1 MKKNILLI
9 LLLSI
14 AFAYIESAVVIYLR
28 SLYYPDGFP
37 FPLQTFNNSHLL
49 IELGREVSSIIILI
63 GLGYLTGKNFIQ
75 RFAFFMFA
83 FGIWDIFYYI
93 WLKLFINW
101 PESFFAWDILFL
113 IPLPWL
119 GPVLSPIIVSLCLI
133 LSSII
138 ILFFEDQEYPLS
150 FYVIEWIIAVF
161 AGMIIISTYLQNSL
175 ISVNQ
180 NIVFNYPWIL
190 FFVSLFLGIIIF
202 IRRVILH
209 VSKILEVLFN

>member
-9 LLLSI
+9 LILSI

-28 SLYYPDGFP
+28 SLYYPNCFP

-49 IELGREVSSIIILI
+49 IELGREVSTIIILI
-63 GLGYLTGKNFIQ
+63 GLGYIVGKNFLQ

-119 GPVLSPIIVSLCLI
+119 GPVLSPIIVSVCLI
-133 LSSII
+133 ISSMIVIHFETQDYPII
-138 ILFFEDQEYPLS
+138 VKTIDWVIL
-150 FYVIEWIIAVF
+150 IF
-161 AGMIIISTYLQNSL
+161 A
-175 ISVNQ
+175 
-180 NIVFNYPWIL
+180 
-190 FFVSLFLGIIIF
+190 GIIIIF
-202 IRRVILH
+202 SYLQHFYTIINNSTPGYYSWWLLSCGLAIGALTFLNRIRAHIITR
-209 VSKILEVLFN
+209 K